1 MRSAGNF
8 SPEWGYLAPAPSF
21 MRTARVVLV
30 ATAVG
35 ATAGAGVVL
44 SLADRP
50 AADGVKTSIAAH
62 AIVTSAQ
69 AAMPAASLASSTPS
83 SLPLTGVAPVAAA
96 VPNNVTASTPSPAPA
111 QIAVQAPPQT
121 PVQAAPQIQAE
132 KSLPPQPS
140 VASQPVASQPVANQ
154 SAAIVPA
161 QPSAVGVS
169 TDNFS
174 ANATNAASAPPVPGI
189 AALSAGAASTD
200 AAPTDTPD
208 ATAVAPGQ
216 GPPQKK
222 TKHSASKNKPAP
234 GFGSVIRRLFTAHAG
249 SSYYPNRGL

>member
-69 AAMPAASLASSTPS
+69 AATPAASSTPS
-83 SLPLTGVAPVAAA
+83 SLPLTGAAPVAAA
-96 VPNNVTASTPSPAPA
+96 VPTNVTASAPSPAPA
-111 QIAVQAPPQT
+111 QIAVQTPPQT

-132 KSLPPQPS
+132 KSLAPQPS
-140 VASQPVASQPVANQ
+140 VASQPAASQPVANQ
-154 SAAIVPA
+154 SAAIVPT
-161 QPSAVGVS
+161 QPSAVGAS

-174 ANATNAASAPPVPGI
+174 ANAANAASAPPVPGI
-189 AALSAGAASTD
+189 AALSTTGAASTD

-208 ATAVAPGQ
+208 ATAVAPEQ

-222 TKHSASKNKPAP
+222 TKHPVASKNKPAP

-249 SSYYPNRGL
+249 PSYYPNRGL